1 MKLRNIYV
9 LVQDTDR
16 AIKFY
21 TEILGFHL
29 HSREER
35 YTILNLDDVW
45 FGLLNEKFEDDVK
58 RGNNC
63 VPVFEVN
70 NIEQEYERLKRHDVT
85 FVTELLKLPDV
96 SLFQFYDSERNILE
110 MYEKKSNYIQ
120 KSSRVHK

>member
-29 HSREER
+29 HSKEER

-70 NIEQEYERLKRHDVT
+70 NIEQEYERLKT
-85 FVTELLKLPDV
+85 NNIKFVTDLLKLPDV
-96 SLFQFYDSERNILE
+96 SLFQFYDTEGNILE
-110 MYEKKSNYIQ
+110 MYEEKK
-120 KSSRVHK
+120 